1 MPQLKTRFSA
11 VLLAGAL
18 ALPVSASSVGD
29 ATYTLATH
37 RAMAE
42 PAMSPAERFM
52 AVYFASDERAAM
64 LARLRERYPFVR

>member
-11 VLLAGAL
+11 VLFGVAL

-29 ATYTLATH
+29 ATYTLATY

-42 PAMSPAERFM
+42 PAVSPAERFM

-64 LARLRERYPFVR
+64 LERLREAYPFVR